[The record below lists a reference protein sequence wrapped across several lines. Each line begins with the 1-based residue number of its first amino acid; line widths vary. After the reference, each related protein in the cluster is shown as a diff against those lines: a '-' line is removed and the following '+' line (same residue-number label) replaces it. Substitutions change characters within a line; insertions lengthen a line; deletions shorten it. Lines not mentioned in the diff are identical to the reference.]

1 MLTEKTKPEY
11 VDLDAEFHPL
21 PKHGHLSAKHP
32 VYAASEAA
40 IGAMYA
46 QIQAQPDFASVRR
59 VAGDADAP
67 MPRGGPDRYRDVTT
81 ELLYF
86 KARDG
91 EEIELKVY
99 KSPIVRPNA
108 VLMYRMH
115 GGGWCVGRHEV
126 DGAENVYAATNKN
139 IVVVSVCYRK
149 APEDPFPCGLHDSY
163 DGLLWCKMNA
173 TALGVDPEKIILSG
187 SSAGGNLASL
197 AKQPTP
203 AAALAIECR
212 DNGITGVI
220 AQVLHFPIICHPK
233 FFPREKYEYGSY
245 IQNNDNPVIG
255 ALAMEGA
262 LDAYL
267 PKPKPDHRHSPILA
281 KSLKDLPRTLIQCA
295 GYDVLRDEALAYAE
309 ALEAEGVDVEVHA
322 YRGLPHCFPAVL
334 PAAEEEV
341 SRFYER
347 YMAFLDKVTGGST

>member
-108 VLMYRMH
+108 ALMYRMH

-139 IVVVSVCYRK
+139 IVVVS
-149 APEDPFPCGLHDSY
+149 
-163 DGLLWCKMNA
+163 
-173 TALGVDPEKIILSG
+173 
-187 SSAGGNLASL
+187 
-197 AKQPTP
+197 

-245 IQNNDNPVIG
+245 IQNNDNPVIS

-267 PKPKPDHRHSPILA
+267 PKPTPDHRHSPILA
-281 KSLKDLPRTLIQCA
+281 KSLKDLPRTRESKECGQVVAIT
-295 GYDVLRDEALAYAE
+295 
-309 ALEAEGVDVEVHA
+309 
-322 YRGLPHCFPAVL
+322 
-334 PAAEEEV
+334 
-341 SRFYER
+341 S
-347 YMAFLDKVTGGST
+347 

>member
-139 IVVVSVCYRK
+139 IVVVS
-149 APEDPFPCGLHDSY
+149 
-163 DGLLWCKMNA
+163 CKKNA

-267 PKPKPDHRHSPILA
+267 PKPAPDHRHSPILA
-281 KSLKDLPRTLIQCA
+281 KSLKDLPHTLIQCA

-309 ALEAEGVDVEVHA
+309 ALEAESVDVEVHA

-347 YMAFLDKVTGGST
+347 YMAFLDK

>member
-1 MLTEKTKPEY
+1 MLTEKIKPEY

-21 PKHGHLSAKHP
+21 PKYGHLSAKHP

-40 IGAMYA
+40 ISAMYA

-81 ELLYF
+81 QLLYF

-99 KSPIVRPNA
+99 KSPNVRPNA

-163 DGLLWCKMNA
+163 DGLLW
-173 TALGVDPEKIILSG
+173 
-187 SSAGGNLASL
+187 
-197 AKQPTP
+197 

-212 DNGITGVI
+212 DNGITGVS

-233 FFPREKYEYGSY
+233 FFPKEKYEYGSY

-255 ALAMEGA
+255 SLAMEGA

-267 PKPKPDHRHSPILA
+267 PKPMPDHRHSPILA
-281 KSLKDLPRTLIQCA
+281 ESLKGLPRTLIQCA

-309 ALEAEGVDVEVHA
+309 ALEVEGVDVEVHA

-341 SRFYER
+341 STFYER
-347 YMAFLDKVTGGST
+347 YMVFLDKVAGGSS